1 MPLLKHIFRYKE
13 MEEILNTYRKLIS
26 AEKSDFK
33 RYLHNDIDW
42 NEKMTCVVG
51 ARGTGKTTLLL
62 QHIRDNF
69 PDKNKAVYV
78 SLDNL
83 WFSKKTLVDF
93 AERFSVYGGTHLFI
107 DEVHKYPNW
116 SIEMKNVY
124 DNFPELKT
132 VFTGSSILEIYK
144 SDADLSR
151 RAVKYDLHGLSFREY
166 LALENEIDL
175 PSLSLEEITTN
186 HIDIADEIRNKIKI
200 IPLFKNYLKTGYY
213 PIYKQGIKNYF
224 AKLENI
230 INTTLESDL
239 PSIEKIDYI
248 GIYNVKKLLMI
259 LASLVPYT
267 PNIEKL
273 SAEMQLNRAST
284 LKYLHYLNKAALTH
298 QLLAPSKG
306 MSLLTK
312 PEKVY
317 LNNSNLIYALSAH
330 EASANI
336 GNVRETFFFNQLNVR
351 HKVNFS
357 KSGDFL
363 VDKKYTFEIDGKG
376 KSFDQI
382 KYLKN
387 SFIAADDIEIGAG
400 NKIPLWLFGFVY

>member
-1 MPLLKHIFRYKE
+1 MDNVF
-13 MEEILNTYRKLIS
+13 NTYRKLIS
-26 AEKSDFK
+26 VEKSNFN
-33 RYLHNDIDW
+33 RYLHADIDW
-42 NEKMTCVVG
+42 NERMTCIMG
-51 ARGTGKTTLLL
+51 ARGTGKTTLML

-69 PDKNKAVYV
+69 PDRNKAVYV

-83 WFSKKTLVDF
+83 WLSKKSLLDF
-93 AERFSVYGGTHLFI
+93 VEQFSIYGGTHIFI

-116 SIEMKNVY
+116 SLEMKNVY
-124 DNFPELKT
+124 DNYPELKI

-151 RAVKYDLHGLSFREY
+151 RAVKYELHGLSFREY
-166 LALENEIDL
+166 LSLEKIIDL
-175 PSLSLEEITTN
+175 PVLTLDEILTN
-186 HIDIADEIRNKIKI
+186 HIDIADDIRNKIKI
-200 IPLFKNYLKTGYY
+200 IPLFKQYLKNGYY
-213 PIYKQGIKNYF
+213 PIYREGVRNYST
-224 AKLENI
+224 KITNI
-230 INTTLESDL
+230 INTTLEKDL
-239 PSIEKIDYI
+239 PSIEKIDYS

-298 QLLAPSKG
+298 QLLVPNKG

-317 LNNSNLIYALSAH
+317 LNNPNLIYVLNVDD
-330 EASANI
+330 ASVNI

-351 HKVNFS
+351 HDVNLP
-357 KSGDFL
+357 KTGDFL
-363 VDKKYTFEIDGKG
+363 INKEYTFEVGGKG
-376 KSFDQI
+376 KSFNQI
-382 KYLKN
+382 RDLKN
-387 SFIAADDIEIGAG
+387 SFIAADDIEIGIG
-400 NKIPLWLFGFVY
+400 NKIPLWLFGLIY

>member
-1 MPLLKHIFRYKE
+1 MLNISQIK
-13 MEEILNTYRKLIS
+13 MDSILNIYRKLIS
-26 AEKSDFK
+26 AEKTEFK
-33 RYLHNDIDW
+33 RYLHSNIDW
-42 NEKMTCVVG
+42 NERMTCVMG
-51 ARGTGKTTLLL
+51 ARGTGKTTLVL

-69 PDKNKAVYV
+69 PDKNKAIYV

-83 WFSKKTLVDF
+83 WFTKRTLVDL
-93 AERFSVYGGTHLFI
+93 AEQFSLYGGTHLFI

-151 RAVKYDLHGLSFREY
+151 RAVKYELHGLSFREY
-166 LALENEIDL
+166 LALENHIDL
-175 PSLSLEEITTN
+175 PALTLQEIIEN
-186 HIDIADEIRNKIKI
+186 HIDIADSIRNKIKI
-200 IPLFKNYLKTGYY
+200 IPLFKNYLKYGYY
-213 PIYKQGIKNYF
+213 PIYKEGVKNYF
-224 AKLENI
+224 SKLENI
-230 INTTLESDL
+230 INTTLERDL
-239 PSIEKIDYI
+239 PSIEKIDYQ
-248 GIYNVKKLLMI
+248 GIYNVKKLLML
-259 LASLVPYT
+259 LAALVPYT

-298 QLLAPSKG
+298 QLLVPNKG

-317 LNNSNLIYALSAH
+317 LNNPNLVYALGA
-330 EASANI
+330 EMVNTGNI
-336 GNVRETFFFNQLNVR
+336 RETFFFNQLNVK
-351 HKVNFS
+351 HSVNLP
-357 KSGDFL
+357 KKGDFL
-363 VDKKYTFEIDGKG
+363 IDNTYIFEVGGKNKKFE
-376 KSFDQI
+376 QI
-382 KYLKN
+382 KDLEN

-400 NKIPLWLFGFVY
+400 NTIPLWLFGLLY